1 MFRRLA
7 AEGIGSL
14 LLAATVIG
22 SGIMAE
28 RLSAGNMAVALPVAE
43 RRDATGAHG
52 TMTIQLAHRACPR
65 ERRLWF
71 RARV

>member
-22 SGIMAE
+22 SG
-28 RLSAGNMAVALPVAE
+28 V
-43 RRDATGAHG
+43 T
-52 TMTIQLAHRACPR
+52 HR
-65 ERRLWF
+65 
-71 RARV
+71 VN